1 MLRIVGAGLSRF
13 FPPHRQ
19 NMKNRFV
26 RLVLL
31 GVLAFSATMAEAL
44 EAWVYGVSS
53 NAGWYDNNKNG
64 NGDSN
69 LCWAASAANVINWW
83 QSYSNYPSTTAPTG
97 TQVWDTFKDNFADK
111 MGNPVQALDWFYV
124 GDWFNDISYKDN
136 AYSQGCY
143 YDGLSIDLKWYQTGD
158 DNPILKESL
167 MTQTILSYMGQN
179 RGISLALTNDATIGS
194 KLAHAI
200 TLWGIDYNVDENG
213 VYSINKLYVTDSD
226 DYGISSEPRLYT
238 LIKANYGTE
247 LSSTY
252 DDVFVFTSETE
263 GWYSAYEVVDGK
275 LNPVYNRVDG
285 IYALA
290 LVNPI
295 DLPEPSTGVLV
306 LTGLG
311 LLLRRRRRVA

>member
-1 MLRIVGAGLSRF
+1 MR
-13 FPPHRQ
+13 
-19 NMKNRFV
+19 NRFV

-64 NGDSN
+64 DGDYN

-83 QSYSNYPSTTAPTG
+83 QRYSNYTSTTAPTG
-97 TQVWDTFKDNFADK
+97 TGVWDTFKSTFANE
-111 MGNPVQALDWFYV
+111 MGNPVNALYWFYYGSPFV
-124 GDWFNDISYKDN
+124 VDVSYNTGVDT
-136 AYSQGCY
+136 AGGFYE
-143 YDGLSIDLKWYQTGD
+143 DLASIDLEIYMTPSSG
-158 DNPILKESL
+158 PALKEST
-167 MTQTILSYMGQN
+167 MAKTILSYMEQK
-179 RGISLALTNDATIGS
+179 RGISLALTNDATN

-200 TLWGIDYNVDENG
+200 TLWGMDYEVDVNG

-238 LIKANYGTE
+238 LIKADYGTE
-247 LSSTY
+247 LSTTY
-252 DDVFVFTSETE
+252 EDVFVFTSEKD
-263 GWYSAYEVVDGK
+263 GWYSAYEGVDEDRK
-275 LNPVYNRVDG
+275 PVYNRVDD

>member
-1 MLRIVGAGLSRF
+1 
-13 FPPHRQ
+13 
-19 NMKNRFV
+19 MKNRFV
-26 RLVLL
+26 RLVFL

-53 NAGWYDNNKNG
+53 NSGWYDNNKDG

-69 LCWAASAANVINWW
+69 LCWAASAANIINWW
-83 QSYSNYPSTTAPTG
+83 QSYSNYTSTTAPTG
-97 TQVWDTFKDNFADK
+97 TEVWDTFKDNFADK
-111 MGNPVQALDWFYV
+111 MGNPVQALSWFYE
-124 GDWFNDISYKDN
+124 GDWFGDISYKDDF
-136 AYSQGCY
+136 YSQGCY
-143 YDGLSIDLKWYQTGD
+143 YAGLTIDLKWYQTGK
-158 DNPILKESL
+158 DNPILKETE

-179 RGISLALTNDATIGS
+179 RGISLALTNDATVGGN
-194 KLAHAI
+194 LAHAI

-226 DYGISSEPRLYT
+226 DFRISSESRLYT
-238 LIKANYGTE
+238 LVKAEYGADE

-252 DDVFVFTSETE
+252 EDVFVFTSETE
-263 GWYSAYEVVDGK
+263 GWYSAYEVVDEK

-285 IYALA
+285 IYGLA

-311 LLLRRRRRVA
+311 LLLRRRRRVE

>member
-1 MLRIVGAGLSRF
+1 
-13 FPPHRQ
+13 
-19 NMKNRFV
+19 MKNHFV

-83 QSYSNYPSTTAPTG
+83 QSYSNYTSTTAPTG
-97 TQVWDTFKDNFADK
+97 TGVWDTFKSTFANE
-111 MGNPVQALDWFYV
+111 MGNPVNALYWFYYGSSYV
-124 GDWFNDISYKDN
+124 DISYNTGVD
-136 AYSQGCY
+136 AAGGY
-143 YDGLSIDLKWYQTGD
+143 YEDLASIDLKYYVTPSSG
-158 DNPILKESL
+158 PALKEST
-167 MTQTILSYMGQN
+167 MAQTILSYMEQK
-179 RGISLALTNDATIGS
+179 RGISLALTNDATS

-200 TLWGIDYNVDENG
+200 TLWGMDYEVDVNG

-238 LIKANYGTE
+238 LIKADYGTE
-247 LSSTY
+247 LSTTY
-252 DDVFVFTSETE
+252 EDVFVFTSETE
-263 GWYSAYEVVDGK
+263 GWYSAYEVVGEDRK
-275 LNPVYNRVDG
+275 PVYNRVDD

-295 DLPEPSTGVLV
+295 DVPEPATGVLV